1 MLTADRTSIRRRLAV
16 RRRANGPPWGGVKRG
31 HDAILA
37 PLAASIA
44 ITLTAAL
51 LVGLG
56 VALVRD
62 ERDRRAQGA
71 RRSRA
76 RQFGLLPGERPAQ
89 GLRRMALGQLD
100 LAIELL
106 DADGGRPPSAAA
118 VHDTRKALKRL
129 RALVRTL
136 RPELGEQAYAREN
149 AVLRRSARRLSSVRD
164 AEVMVGTLDQLLVRN
179 RSQLAHLG
187 AVRRLRAQFAAERD
201 RAQRNALADS
211 ATLRETAS
219 ELRAVRER
227 VAAWELRGRGM
238 RVCEPGLRR
247 LYGQGRRRLAR
258 ARRRPD
264 DGRAF
269 HLWRKRVKDLRY
281 AVEMLDR
288 RPPRAE
294 NRSAANAAGGARHGK
309 RSKQA
314 RWLRR
319 VARRADGLG
328 ELLGEEHDLAMLAE
342 RVRAADEPFAHA
354 AGARKTL
361 LKVIAR
367 RRRRLRKRALRTG
380 GRLYARRPRKFVR
393 RARRAY
399 AAQK

>member
-16 RRRANGPPWGGVKRG
+16 RRRTNGPPWGGVKRG

-76 RQFGLLPGERPAQ
+76 RQFGLVPGERPAA

-106 DADGGRPPSAAA
+106 DADRGRPPSAAA

-149 AVLRRSARRLSSVRD
+149 AVLRRCARRLSAVRD

-201 RAQRNALADS
+201 RAQRNALTDS

-238 RVCEPGLRR
+238 RVASRGCAASTVRDAGASRAPGAGPMTGARFTCGENGSRTCATPRKCSTVARR
-247 LYGQGRRRLAR
+247 APTAAPRPTQQARGTAGAPSRRAGCAGWRAAPTASENCWAKSTTWRCWPSACAPPTSRSRTPQAR
-258 ARRRPD
+258 ARRC
-264 DGRAF
+264 
-269 HLWRKRVKDLRY
+269 
-281 AVEMLDR
+281 
-288 RPPRAE
+288 
-294 NRSAANAAGGARHGK
+294 
-309 RSKQA
+309 
-314 RWLRR
+314 
-319 VARRADGLG
+319 
-328 ELLGEEHDLAMLAE
+328 
-342 RVRAADEPFAHA
+342 
-354 AGARKTL
+354 
-361 LKVIAR
+361 
-367 RRRRLRKRALRTG
+367 
-380 GRLYARRPRKFVR
+380 
-393 RARRAY
+393 
-399 AAQK
+399 

>member
-16 RRRANGPPWGGVKRG
+16 RRRTNGPPWGGVKRG

-76 RQFGLLPGERPAQ
+76 RQFGLVPGERPAA
-89 GLRRMALGQLD
+89 GVRRMALGQLD

-106 DADGGRPPSAAA
+106 DADRGRPPSAAA

-149 AVLRRSARRLSSVRD
+149 AVLRRCARRLSAVRD

-201 RAQRNALADS
+201 RAQRNALTDS

-238 RVCEPGLRR
+238 RVCEPGLRS
-247 LYGQGRRRLAR
+247 LYRQGRRRLAR

-281 AVEMLDR
+281 AAEMLDR
-288 RPPRAE
+288 RPPRADSG
-294 NRSAANAAGGARHGK
+294 SAANSAGARHGG

-361 LKVIAR
+361 LRVIAR